1 MKSQTLIYILSF
13 VLLLG
18 TISSC
23 NKFNLKTSD
32 SDVAVIEG
40 YISPGDSVA
49 IKVKKQIV
57 YGEDNSDDN
66 FISDL
71 NVYLFTEEGEY
82 LLSPLNDSLYV
93 TTFLNVDEGEEI
105 SISFDYNDQTVTSQT
120 LIPHRPEDFSLSPSS
135 ISVSN
140 DGPGPGGGEPG
151 ADIIEITWSNPDADY
166 HMIVVE
172 NIEDDPE
179 LINDDED
186 DDRPPRAF
194 RNEPVQNE
202 SQELRGM
209 SFTYYGRHRVILFR
223 LNPEYAALYEDLNT
237 TSLDLTA
244 PPSNITNGLGIFT
257 GINSDTLY
265 VQVNEAK

>member
-1 MKSQTLIYILSF
+1 MRLQTPIYILSF
-13 VLLLG
+13 MLLLG

-32 SDVAVIEG
+32 SNVAVIEG
-40 YISPGDSVA
+40 YITPGDSVA
-49 IKVKKQIV
+49 IKIKKQIV
-57 YGEDNSDDN
+57 YGEDNGENN
-66 FISDL
+66 FINNL
-71 NVYLFTEEGEY
+71 NVHLFTEDGEY
-82 LLSPLNDSLYV
+82 LLTPLNDSLYV
-93 TTFLNVDEGEEI
+93 TTSLNVDEGEEI

-140 DGPGPGGGEPG
+140 DGPGPGGGNPG
-151 ADIIEITWSNPDADY
+151 SNIIEISWSNPDANY

-179 LINDDED
+179 LINQN
-186 DDRPPRAF
+186 DDRPLRAF
-194 RNEPVQNE
+194 RNEPTQGD
-202 SQELRGM
+202 SQEIRGM
-209 SFTYYGRHRVILFR
+209 GFTYYGRHRVILFR

-265 VQVNEAK
+265 VQVNKAK